1 MMTMLDKMA
10 ETAEKPELLGFV
22 TPSPPYEPPLPIF
35 EMTWDPTRGFP
46 HAACRPEARNPGGSP
61 PPGDRNGSLQAGNC
75 SSRSKRSQSSH
86 ERFAG
91 VPDPVFWKVM
101 EFYRLGD
108 WRRPCTLPTG
118 ATW

>member
-10 ETAEKPELLGFV
+10 ETAEEKPELLGFV

-75 SSRSKRSQSSH
+75 SSRSNVSTSASS
-86 ERFAG
+86 
-91 VPDPVFWKVM
+91 PDPQICQRFILAGYLCESK
-101 EFYRLGD
+101 
-108 WRRPCTLPTG
+108 TKSKIK
-118 ATW
+118 